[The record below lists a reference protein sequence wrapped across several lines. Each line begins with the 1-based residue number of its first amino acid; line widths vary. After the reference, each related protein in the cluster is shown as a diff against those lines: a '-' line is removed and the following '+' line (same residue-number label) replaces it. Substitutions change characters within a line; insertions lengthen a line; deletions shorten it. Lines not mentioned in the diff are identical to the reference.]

1 MHTKENGPQLD
12 DDDDC
17 DGGGGGF
24 CPFKVVKV
32 ISPRKRGKDT
42 RIQSSNKNK
51 LQASQD

>member
-17 DGGGGGF
+17 DGGGGF

-32 ISPRKRGKDT
+32 ISPIKRGKDT
-42 RIQSSNKNK
+42 RIQSWNKNK